1 MAPTLAKATLV
12 APALAYMPS
21 FIDAMRE
28 GFSRDTLRPETPETI
43 AAVAADPGAYVAS
56 FDNPPS
62 HITLP
67 DGSQGEMVPATTL
80 WCVEGETFLG
90 SVGIRHRLNA
100 NLEQVGGHV
109 GYAVRPSARGQG
121 LASAMLAETLV
132 WIAANLPLKRVLLTV
147 SAQNLASIRVIEKN
161 GGVLSGSVP
170 HLWHGGETALHYWID
185 IQGNQA
191 AA

>member
-1 MAPTLAKATLV
+1 MVPTRARANLV

-21 FIDAMRE
+21 FIDAMGE

-43 AAVAADPGAYVAS
+43 AAVAADPGAYLAS
-56 FDNPPS
+56 FNSPPR
-62 HITLP
+62 HLTLP

-100 NLEQVGGHV
+100 NLEQVGGHL

-147 SAQNLASIRVIEKN
+147 NALNLPSIRVIEKN

-170 HLWHGGETALHYWID
+170 HLWRPGETALHYWID
-185 IQGNQA
+185 V
-191 AA
+191 